1 MSNFLFTTREKEDSR
16 RSSPGELGEG
26 RGGRKER
33 RKKKNREKGEREE
46 RETCRRSRG
55 VAVAGRDE
63 WVLGR
68 AMLLREG
75 LEGEVWPV
83 VYVHGHF

>member
-1 MSNFLFTTREKEDSR
+1 MEKDAEEEKREEK
-16 RSSPGELGEG
+16 
-26 RGGRKER
+26 RKTE
-33 RKKKNREKGEREE
+33 KKGEREE

-55 VAVAGRDE
+55 VAVAGRVE